1 MSPDLYS
8 LAGMAAMAAIA
19 GVIGLR
25 LVRDESALR
34 RKRVLAEKH

>member
-25 LVRDESALR
+25 LVRDESSLR
-34 RKRVLAEKH
+34 SKRVLAEKY